1 MDLISKFFIVFFCA
15 VLAGYYL
22 VPKKIQWIFLL
33 AVSLA
38 FYARAG
44 IGFLP
49 FLCFSILSTYLA
61 GILLERAKSTRRK
74 KWILFLAAGCNAALL
89 VLVTSIYQA
98 LIVFYASALAVLLF
112 CDSQSNRRRH
122 S

>member
-44 IGFLP
+44 TAFLP

-61 GILLERAKSTRRK
+61 GSC
-74 KWILFLAAGCNAALL
+74 WNAPE
-89 VLVTSIYQA
+89 
-98 LIVFYASALAVLLF
+98 ASAGKNGSFSLRQAATPR
-112 CDSQSNRRRH
+112 C
-122 S
+122 